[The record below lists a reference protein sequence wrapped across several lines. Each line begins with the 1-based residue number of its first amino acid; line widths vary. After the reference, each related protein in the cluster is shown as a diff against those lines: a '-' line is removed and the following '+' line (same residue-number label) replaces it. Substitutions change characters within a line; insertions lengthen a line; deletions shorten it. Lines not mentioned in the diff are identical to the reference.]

1 MMFHFF
7 KVKKNE
13 RENPQNNLLKTVESL
28 LVDSFNNYKKIIFK
42 FQKKNW
48 DSTLQVRSKR
58 IK

>member
-28 LVDSFNNYKKIIFK
+28 VVDSFNNYKKIIFK
-42 FQKKNW
+42 FQKNY